1 MEIEFG
7 LEDLAKYPFLKE
19 AGDYVKELSL
29 SIEDLRQDDYQPA
42 LKRAKD
48 RVVEAIQ
55 KNSISTEIEEPNLE
69 ILSFPLALML
79 VKAIGIDYFMHRY
92 SLAESVRAERLLE
105 KEKKP
110 IISHIFKSAFDV
122 DLISIEHN
130 VFDFKMNMVE
140 YLLRATHFHKP
151 EWKLVNR
158 VVENG
163 FVYLKTRELVR
174 LMREEIRKMVYERM
188 KSLSLPKMPE
198 NVKEIID
205 EINKALPPVPSKEL
219 QEVTPGIFPPCV
231 THVLD
236 LLQKG
241 QNVPHFGRF
250 LLTSYLLSI
259 GKSVDDV
266 INIYPR
272 APDFSERLTRYQVEH
287 IAGMR
292 GGRRQYKA
300 PGCRTLITHGLC
312 FKDEILCARI
322 KNPLQFGRKP
332 LELKKKKAKQKI
344 GDEHG

>member
-29 SIEDLRQDDYQPA
+29 SIEDLRQDDYRPA
-42 LKRAKD
+42 LERAKN
-48 RVVEAIQ
+48 RVMDALQ
-55 KNSISTEIEEPNLE
+55 KNSISIDIIEPNLE

-79 VKAIGIDYFMHRY
+79 VKAIGIDYFIHRY
-92 SLAESVRAERLLE
+92 SLAESIRAEKLLE

-110 IISHIFKSAFDV
+110 IISHIFKSSFNV
-122 DLISIEHN
+122 NLISIEHN
-130 VFDFKMNMVE
+130 VFDFKMSLVE
-140 YLLRATHFHKP
+140 YLLKATQFHKP

-158 VVENG
+158 IVENG
-163 FVYLKTRELVR
+163 FVYVKTHELVR
-174 LMREEIRKMVYERM
+174 LMREEIRKIMYERI

-198 NVKEIID
+198 NVKEIVD
-205 EINKALPPVPSKEL
+205 EISKALPPLPSKEL
-219 QEVTPGIFPPCV
+219 QEVTPRMFPPCV
-231 THVLD
+231 TYVLD

-241 QNVPHFGRF
+241 QNVPHYGRF
-250 LLTSYLLSI
+250 LLTSYLLGI

-272 APDFSERLTRYQVEH
+272 APDFRERLTRYQVEH

-300 PGCRTLITHGLC
+300 PSCRTLITHGLC

-332 LELKKKKAKQKI
+332 LEPKKKRAI
-344 GDEHG
+344 DYIDDEHG